1 MGTTT
6 QPATA
11 PDINYTFNDEQLAR
25 LMAWGEVRRHE
36 AGAVLSRFGDR
47 CADMLVTLSG
57 ETHIFIDSPTG
68 PVRRGWMER
77 GQFAG
82 DISVLTGASVMART
96 LMGQAGEVL
105 HIAFARFQ
113 RLLVED
119 SELSDIFVR
128 TLTARRAFAVSSR
141 SGALIVIG
149 APYDRQLFALR
160 DFLTRQG
167 APHAWLDPDSDP
179 LAEPVMEAMG
189 LARADLPAVVLG
201 AARVMRQPDVEA
213 LAGALGY
220 GVLPEE
226 GEVDVV
232 VVGAGPAGL
241 AASVYA
247 GSEGLSVVVLDAE
260 APGGQAG
267 SSSKIENYLGFP
279 TGVSG
284 RELAERAAVQ
294 AQKFGVRLAAP
305 VRAAALEP
313 RADGRYALRMRDGR
327 ELTARAVVIATGA
340 QYRRLPLEGLEAL
353 EGAGIH
359 YGASALEAQLCAG
372 AEVCVVGAGNS
383 AGQGAVF
390 MARTAKRVHVI
401 YRRPDLRE
409 TMSEYLV
416 RRLEETPNI
425 TLHPQA
431 EISALHSNDAAR
443 PEDLRLTALTL
454 ATPGGPVRLD
464 SPFAFL
470 FIGAAPFTAWLP
482 GTVARDAR
490 GFVKTG
496 AALTPDDLAAAGWH
510 RERPPSPYET
520 SLERVYAVGDVRA
533 NSVKRVAS
541 AVGEG
546 SVTVSDIHAAL
557 AEMAAGGV

>member
-1 MGTTT
+1 MGATT
-6 QPATA
+6 QPAST

-25 LMAWGEVRRHE
+25 LMAWGEVRRHAE
-36 AGAVLSRFGDR
+36 GAVLSAFGER
-47 CADMLVTLSG
+47 CTDMLVTVSG

-82 DISVLTGASVMART
+82 DIAVLTGAAVMGRT
-96 LMGQAGEVL
+96 VMGKAGEVL
-105 HIAFARFQ
+105 HIPFARFQ

-128 TLTARRAFAVSSR
+128 ALTARRAFAVSTR
-141 SGALIVIG
+141 FGALIVIG
-149 APYDRQLFALR
+149 APYDRQLFAMR

-167 APHAWLDPDSDP
+167 APHTWLDPDTDP

-189 LARADLPAVVLG
+189 LTRSDLPAVVLG
-201 AARVMRQPDVEA
+201 AAQVMRHPDVDA
-213 LAGALGY
+213 LAAALGY

-247 GSEGLSVVVLDAE
+247 GSEGLSVVTLDAE

-267 SSSKIENYLGFP
+267 ASSKIENYLGFP

-327 ELTARAVVIATGA
+327 TLIARAVVIATGA
-340 QYRRLPLEGLEAL
+340 QYRRLPLDGLEAM
-353 EGAGIH
+353 EGAGIY
-359 YGASALEAQLCAG
+359 YGASALEGQLCAG

-383 AGQGAVF
+383 AGQGAVYL
-390 MARTAKRVHVI
+390 ARTAKRVHVI

-425 TLHPQA
+425 TLHPGS
-431 EISALHSNDAAR
+431 EIATLHSNDAAR

-454 ATPGGPVRLD
+454 DAPGGPVRLD
-464 SPFAFL
+464 APFAFL
-470 FIGAAPFTAWLP
+470 FIGAAPFTGWLP
-482 GTVARDAR
+482 EPVARDAR

-496 AALTPDDLAAAGWH
+496 AALADADLAAAGW
-510 RERPPSPYET
+510 RRQRPPSPYET

-533 NSVKRVAS
+533 GSVKRVAS

-557 AEMAAGGV
+557 AEMGAGG

>member
-1 MGTTT
+1 MMEPT
-6 QPATA
+6 PA
-11 PDINYTFNDEQLAR
+11 PDINFTFSDIQLQR
-25 LMAWGEVRRHE
+25 LMAWGEVRRHDE
-36 AGAVLSRFGDR
+36 GEVLSAFGER
-47 CADMLVTLSG
+47 CVDMLVTLSG

-68 PVRRGWMER
+68 PFRRGWMER

-82 DISVLTGASVMART
+82 DIAVLTGAAVMART
-96 LMGQAGEVL
+96 IMGKAGDVL
-105 HIAFARFQ
+105 HIPFARFQ
-113 RLLVED
+113 RMLVDD

-128 TLTARRAFAVSSR
+128 TLTARRAFAVSTR
-141 SGALIVIG
+141 FGALIVVG
-149 APYDRQLFALR
+149 ARYDRQLFALR

-167 APHAWLDPDSDP
+167 APHTWLDPDSDA

-189 LARADLPAVVLG
+189 LSRADLPAVVLG
-201 AARVMRQPDVEA
+201 AAQVMRQPDVEA
-213 LAGALGY
+213 LAAALGY
-220 GVLPEE
+220 GVLPDD

-247 GSEGLSVVVLDAE
+247 GSEGLSVVTLDAE

-267 SSSKIENYLGFP
+267 ASSKIENYLGFP

-284 RELAERAAVQ
+284 RELAERAAIQ

-313 RADGRYALRMRDGR
+313 REDGRYCLRMRDGR

-353 EGAGIH
+353 EGAGIY

-390 MARTAKRVHVI
+390 LARTAKRVHVI
-401 YRRPDLRE
+401 YRRRDLRE

-431 EISALHSNDAAR
+431 EISALHSNGAAR
-443 PEDLRLTALTL
+443 PEDLRLTAVTL
-454 ATPGGPVRLD
+454 ATPGGPLRLD
-464 SPFAFL
+464 TPFAFL
-470 FIGAAPFTAWLP
+470 FIGAAPFTGWLP
-482 GTVARDAR
+482 DTVARDAR

-496 AALTPDDLAAAGWH
+496 AALADADLAAAGWR

-533 NSVKRVAS
+533 LSVKRVAS

-557 AEMAAGGV
+557 AEMGAGGV